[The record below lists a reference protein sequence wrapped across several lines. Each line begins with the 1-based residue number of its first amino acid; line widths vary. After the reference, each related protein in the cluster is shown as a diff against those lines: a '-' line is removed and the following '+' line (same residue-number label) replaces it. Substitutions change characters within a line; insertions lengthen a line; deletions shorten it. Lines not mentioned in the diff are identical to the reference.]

1 MKAFFSSLVTSYI
14 DYWKRAFAL
23 KGRTSRINFWSA
35 FLVDI
40 IISAILFAV
49 FTGLLWEPK
58 LFTET
63 DLETAARSSWP
74 LFIWQ
79 VINVIPRFTMEV
91 RRVRDAG
98 AKSWVLVLTGA
109 GLINSVIRILYPQTH
124 PAAKLFLGFIGL
136 FPFAYTVAPSFDR
149 KTSDEAGR

>member
-1 MKAFFSSLVTSYI
+1 MKAFFSSLTGSYI

-40 IISAILFAV
+40 IISVILFVA
-49 FTGLLWEPK
+49 FTGLLWRP
-58 LFTET
+58 LTDDT
-63 DLETAARSSWP
+63 DLGIIAGSSWP

-109 GLINSVIRILYPQTH
+109 GLINSVMRILYPQTY
-124 PAAKLFLGFIGL
+124 PAAKLFLGFIRL

-149 KTSDEAGR
+149 KTSYEAGS